1 MQVKDIEVEINNL
14 LKNSHK
20 KSNDILIINI
30 INMSQSL
37 GFVDILPMFVVSLFW
52 GGTNPFIEKY
62 THIDEKEFD
71 ATDFSASSLFKILKR
86 WKFLM
91 FYGINQIGSLLYGY
105 LLGVYPEQFSLI
117 SANAL
122 TVVVTFVTESIL
134 KKKPLKIKQVSGV
147 LLIIG
152 GIYFIV

>member
-1 MQVKDIEVEINNL
+1 
-14 LKNSHK
+14 
-20 KSNDILIINI
+20 
-30 INMSQSL
+30 
-37 GFVDILPMFVVSLFW
+37 
-52 GGTNPFIEKY
+52 
-62 THIDEKEFD
+62 
-71 ATDFSASSLFKILKR
+71 
-86 WKFLM
+86 M

-122 TVVVTFVTESIL
+122 TVVVTFVTESVL